1 MAAVPARA
9 ALLLLALIVAA
20 CASPRA
26 AEAAGANRARAPPS
40 TSSSGLPRVVD
51 GAKSNG
57 VLDKSKCADAGSCK
71 RWIIK
76 LKDEAGAQSVG
87 SVCLEAT
94 GAIVDKSGARV
105 RRLAGTCLRQNRR
118 FGIITFRARWPADVQ
133 KLRKA
138 FADKI
143 EVRPPARP
151 QRPPAAESNPHRRRL
166 TAAPAARRHST
177 SSATCRCTRSM
188 SRRRGAS
195 TASTSA
201 TCRWTSGTSSPRTS
215 PARTCTCT

>member
-26 AEAAGANRARAPPS
+26 AEAAGANRARTPPS

-76 LKDEAGAQSVG
+76 LKDEAGAESADTL
-87 SVCLEAT
+87 SEVCLEAA
-94 GAIVDKSGARV
+94 GALVDKSGARV
-105 RRLAGTCLRQNRR
+105 RRFAGHCLRQNPR
-118 FGIITFRARWPADVQ
+118 FGIITFRARWPADVL

-151 QRPPAAESNPHRRRL
+151 PAAASQTR
-166 TAAPAARRHST
+166 TA
-177 SSATCRCTRSM
+177 
-188 SRRRGAS
+188 G
-195 TASTSA
+195 
-201 TCRWTSGTSSPRTS
+201 G
-215 PARTCTCT
+215 